1 MNKLKI
7 FTAAVLIAFGT
18 STSAFA
24 QGSTLDIDASIDAAV
39 KDSYEVKSAD
49 ISVRQA
55 QNSYDQAVKN
65 AVNYAD
71 QLDEGG
77 DNLDSYTRLTLMQG
91 ISNPSK
97 EAQFSI
103 YKYSNIGKVA
113 ESQVKLSAYT
123 QYTALMD
130 AKDALDLENQKFQ
143 NAKEQYDAVQLK
155 SNLGMAS
162 PADVK
167 QAEVD
172 YYSEN
177 ANLNKTQRQYDLA
190 VMKMNQILNKDIY
203 TKYDVLLRDKITES
217 PYIRSYDDYV
227 NDALKNR
234 AEILNA
240 QENINLKKFE
250 YDVIKGIFPSKY
262 DTMNQIGQYNV
273 DQAGDALD
281 ILKVDIP
288 VEINSLYNDLKNKT
302 KMLDSKKDALALA
315 QRNYD
320 VARVKYNAGVM
331 SKIDFDARA
340 DDLESSQNDLKSF
353 QRDIW
358 MAQLKLNLACGIGYD
373 TSKLNTSVN

>member
-1 MNKLKI
+1 
-7 FTAAVLIAFGT
+7 
-18 STSAFA
+18 
-24 QGSTLDIDASIDAAV
+24 
-39 KDSYEVKSAD
+39 
-49 ISVRQA
+49 
-55 QNSYDQAVKN
+55 
-65 AVNYAD
+65 
-71 QLDEGG
+71 
-77 DNLDSYTRLTLMQG
+77 
-91 ISNPSK
+91 
-97 EAQFSI
+97 
-103 YKYSNIGKVA
+103 
-113 ESQVKLSAYT
+113 
-123 QYTALMD
+123 
-130 AKDALDLENQKFQ
+130 
-143 NAKEQYDAVQLK
+143 
-155 SNLGMAS
+155 
-162 PADVK
+162 
-167 QAEVD
+167 
-172 YYSEN
+172 
-177 ANLNKTQRQYDLA
+177 
-190 VMKMNQILNKDIY
+190 MNQILNKDIY

-331 SKIDFDARA
+331 SKIDFDAQA
-340 DDLESSQNDLKSF
+340 DDLKSSQNDLKSF